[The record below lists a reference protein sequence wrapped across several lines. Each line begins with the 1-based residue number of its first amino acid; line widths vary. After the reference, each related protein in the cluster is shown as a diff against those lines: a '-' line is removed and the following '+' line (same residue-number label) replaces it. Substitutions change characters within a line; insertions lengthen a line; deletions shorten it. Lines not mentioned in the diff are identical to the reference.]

1 MNNTINISSR
11 IDALQALHE
20 SKHQIRKELN
30 VSKAN
35 IKYKV
40 QGIISPARSVKRN
53 TTRIGQLVS
62 NGLAIYEGVRL
73 GMSIISAFRSLFGR
87 KRRRY

>member
-1 MNNTINISSR
+1 MENPINISSQ
-11 IDALQALHE
+11 IDALKALRE
-20 SKHQIRKELN
+20 SKQQIRKELN

-40 QGIISPARSVKRN
+40 QGIISPAKATKRN
-53 TTRIGQLVS
+53 TSRIGQLVS

-73 GMSIISAFRSLFGR
+73 GMSIIAAFRTLFGS

>member
-1 MNNTINISSR
+1 MNNTPSISSQ
-11 IDALQALHE
+11 IDALKALHE
-20 SKHQIRKELN
+20 SKMQVKKELK

-40 QGIISPARSVKRN
+40 QGIISPAKTAKKN

-73 GMSIISAFRSLFGR
+73 GLSIISAFCSIFGR
-87 KRRRY
+87 KRRRH

>member
-20 SKHQIRKELN
+20 SKQQIRKELN

-53 TTRIGQLVS
+53 TTRIGQFVS

>member
-1 MNNTINISSR
+1 MNNTPSISSQ
-11 IDALQALHE
+11 IDALKALHE
-20 SKHQIRKELN
+20 SKMQVKKELK

-40 QGIISPARSVKRN
+40 QGIISPAKTAKKN

-73 GMSIISAFRSLFGR
+73 GLSIISAFRSIFGR
-87 KRRRY
+87 KRRRH